1 MVNLTDVEYTQN
13 NRNLKNITD
22 IKNSSDDN
30 TKKPFNFFNYLLI
43 VIVLIIYSFA
53 IYSNIQYINRCNV
66 DMKWLHYVTAIFTAP
81 SYWIQTNLWPS
92 LCKITETTVNTF
104 KDLAEDGM
112 DDSD

>member
-104 KDLAEDGM
+104 NDLAEDVI

>member
-13 NRNLKNITD
+13 NQNLKNITD

-30 TKKPFNFFNYLLI
+30 TKNPFNFLLI
-43 VIVLIIYSFA
+43 IIVLIIYSFA
-53 IYSNIQYINRCNV
+53 IYSNIQYINKCNV
-66 DMKWLHYVTAIFTAP
+66 DIKWLHYLMAIFTAP